1 MDLRSFSYLV
11 GKRLPV
17 FLRIHDGLSGRLG
30 RNFMDDFRVLIPA
43 AGLGTRAGLPY
54 PKTLYPVDGTPILH
68 RLLATRHLRCHTYS
82 YSQPSR

>member
-1 MDLRSFSYLV
+1 MTVYRAA
-11 GKRLPV
+11 
-17 FLRIHDGLSGRLG
+17 G

-68 RLLATRHLRCHTYS
+68 RLATLGIYDATHS